1 MKLYTAQELY
11 KLLSTSD
18 ECVWIEAKG
27 ESDSTESL
35 MESICSFSNE
45 PGLGGGYILLG
56 IGEDT
61 KAQKNRF
68 NIEGVENPDKAQL
81 DISTQCASMF
91 NFPVRP
97 RIDVEKLDGK
107 NVLKI
112 FVAELP
118 SLQKPLYFKSKG
130 LPKGAWRRI
139 GSSDQR
145 CSEEDL
151 YAFYQDNTSFDSSVV
166 RNTNFDDVDL
176 DAVKYYR
183 RCRKEVNPK
192 AEELNYSDRELLES
206 LECLTQDG
214 TLTFAGV
221 MLFGT
226 KRVIRRFY
234 PLMRT
239 DYIRVRGNEWVENV
253 DERFSAIEFMGPLIL
268 QIDRMIDAVL
278 SDLPQNFSLKE
289 GQIHATTKPDLP
301 ERVIREAIVNAVMHR
316 SYRHNRPTQIIR
328 YNNRIE
334 IINSGYS
341 LKAQEEIGTAGS
353 DTRNQ
358 LIASILHET
367 NLAEFKGTGI
377 RTMRRLMSGAG
388 LSMPTFE
395 SDRTRDTFTI
405 RLLLHKFFDDGDMA
419 WLNGFGNDLSQGQRS
434 ALIFAREVGAVDTL
448 TYMQITGEKRKVADS
463 NLDSLQKVGVLTQ
476 KGKTADMA
484 YYVLNPDFGVTTP
497 QVAPQVTP
505 QVTPQVDIQAKCDD
519 LVLFCGTPRSKK
531 EMMDFLKLSDRK
543 NFDKLYL
550 KPLLNKKIRYTI
562 PDKPKSRSQ
571 KYVAIDNGK
580 ITKLSQPA

>member
-11 KLLSTSD
+11 KQLSESD

-27 ESDSTESL
+27 ESDSAQSL
-35 MESICSFSNE
+35 MESVCSFSNE

-56 IGEDT
+56 VGEDT
-61 KAQKNRF
+61 KALDNRF
-68 NIEGVENPDKAQL
+68 WIEGVENPDKAQL
-81 DISTQCASMF
+81 DISTRCASMF
-91 NFPVRP
+91 NLSVRP

-112 FVAELP
+112 FVPELP
-118 SLQKPLYFKSKG
+118 SQQKPLYFKSVG
-130 LPKGAWRRI
+130 LPQGAWRRI

-145 CSEEDL
+145 CTEEDL

-166 RNTNFDDVDL
+166 KNTGFDDVDL

-214 TLTFAGV
+214 NLTFAGA

-253 DERFSAIEFMGPLIL
+253 DERFSAIEFMGPLML

-301 ERVIREAIVNAVMHR
+301 ERVIREAIVNAIMHR

-377 RTMRRLMSGAG
+377 RTMRRLMTGAG

-395 SDRTRDTFTI
+395 SDRTKDTFTI
-405 RLLLHKFFDDGDMA
+405 RLLLHKFFDEGDVA
-419 WLNGFGNDLSQGQRS
+419 WLNSFGGKLSQGQRS

-448 TYMQITGEKRKVADS
+448 TYMQIVGEKRKLADS
-463 NLDSLQKVGVLTQ
+463 NLDFLKKMGVLKQ
-476 KGKTADMA
+476 KGKTVDSV
-484 YYVLNPDFGVTTP
+484 YYVLNSDFDVI
-497 QVAPQVTP
+497 TP
-505 QVTPQVDIQAKCDD
+505 QVTPQVAPQDDIQTKCGE
-519 LVLFCGTPRSKK
+519 LVLFCRTPRSKK
-531 EMMDFLKLSDRK
+531 EMMAFLKLSDRK
-543 NFDKLYL
+543 SFEKLYI
-550 KPLLNKKIRYTI
+550 KPLLNKRIRYTV
-562 PDKPKSRSQ
+562 PDKPNSRIQ
-571 KYVAIDNGK
+571 KYVAIGE
-580 ITKLSQPA
+580 S

>member
-11 KLLSTSD
+11 KLLSESD

-27 ESDSTESL
+27 ESDSAQSL
-35 MESICSFSNE
+35 MESVCSFSNE

-61 KAQKNRF
+61 KALDNRF
-68 NIEGVENPDKAQL
+68 WIEGVENPDKAQL
-81 DISTQCASMF
+81 DISTRCASMF
-91 NFPVRP
+91 NLSVRP

-112 FVAELP
+112 FVPELP
-118 SLQKPLYFKSKG
+118 SQQKPLYFKSVG
-130 LPKGAWRRI
+130 LPQGAWRRI

-145 CSEEDL
+145 CTEEDL

-166 RNTNFDDVDL
+166 KNTSFDDIDL

-214 TLTFAGV
+214 NLTFAGV

-253 DERFSAIEFMGPLIL
+253 DERFSAIEFMGPLML

-301 ERVIREAIVNAVMHR
+301 ERVIREAIVNAIMHR

-377 RTMRRLMSGAG
+377 RTMRRLMTGAG

-395 SDRTRDTFTI
+395 SDRTKDTFTI
-405 RLLLHKFFDDGDMA
+405 RLLLHKFFDEGDVA
-419 WLNGFGNDLSQGQRS
+419 WLSGFGENLTQGQRS

-448 TYMQITGEKRKVADS
+448 TYMQIVGEKRKLADS
-463 NLDSLQKVGVLTQ
+463 NLDYLKKMGVLKQ
-476 KGKTADMA
+476 KGKTVDSV
-484 YYVLNPDFGVTTP
+484 YYVLNSDFDVTTPQVTP
-497 QVAPQVTP
+497 QVAPQVAP
-505 QVTPQVDIQAKCDD
+505 QDDIQTKCNE
-519 LVLFCGTPRSKK
+519 LVLFCRIPRSKK
-531 EMMDFLKLSDRK
+531 EMMAFLKLSDRK
-543 NFDKLYL
+543 SFDKLYL
-550 KPLLNKKIRYTI
+550 KPLLNKRIRYTV
-562 PDKPKSRSQ
+562 PDKPNSRIQ
-571 KYVAIDNGK
+571 KYVAIGE
-580 ITKLSQPA
+580 S

>member
-11 KLLSTSD
+11 KQLSESD

-27 ESDSTESL
+27 ESDSAQSL
-35 MESICSFSNE
+35 MESVCSFSNE

-61 KAQKNRF
+61 KALDNRF
-68 NIEGVENPDKAQL
+68 WIEGVENPDKAQL
-81 DISTQCASMF
+81 DISTRCASMF
-91 NFPVRP
+91 NLSVRP

-112 FVAELP
+112 FVPELP
-118 SLQKPLYFKSKG
+118 SQQKPLYFKSVG
-130 LPKGAWRRI
+130 LPQGAWRRI

-145 CSEEDL
+145 CTEEDL

-166 RNTNFDDVDL
+166 KNTSFDDVDL

-214 TLTFAGV
+214 NLTFAGA

-253 DERFSAIEFMGPLIL
+253 DERFSAIEFMGPLML

-377 RTMRRLMSGAG
+377 RTMRRLMTGAG

-395 SDRTRDTFTI
+395 SDRTKDTFTI
-405 RLLLHKFFDDGDMA
+405 RLLLHKFFDEGDVA
-419 WLNGFGNDLSQGQRS
+419 WLSGFGENLTQGQRS

-448 TYMQITGEKRKVADS
+448 TYMQIVGEKRKLADS
-463 NLDSLQKVGVLTQ
+463 NLDFLKKMGVLKQ
-476 KGKTADMA
+476 KGKTVDSV
-484 YYVLNPDFGVTTP
+484 YYVLNSDFDVTTP
-497 QVAPQVTP
+497 PVTP
-505 QVTPQVDIQAKCDD
+505 PPTPPPPPPPPKKKQTKQKT
-519 LVLFCGTPRSKK
+519 LFR
-531 EMMDFLKLSDRK
+531 
-543 NFDKLYL
+543 
-550 KPLLNKKIRYTI
+550 
-562 PDKPKSRSQ
+562 
-571 KYVAIDNGK
+571 
-580 ITKLSQPA
+580 

>member
-11 KLLSTSD
+11 KLLSESD

-27 ESDSTESL
+27 ESDSAQSL
-35 MESICSFSNE
+35 MESVCSFSNE

-61 KAQKNRF
+61 KALDNRF
-68 NIEGVENPDKAQL
+68 WIEGVENPDKAQL
-81 DISTQCASMF
+81 DISTRCASMF
-91 NFPVRP
+91 NLSVRP

-112 FVAELP
+112 FVPELP
-118 SLQKPLYFKSKG
+118 SQQKPLYFKSVG
-130 LPKGAWRRI
+130 LPQGAWRRI

-145 CSEEDL
+145 CTEEDL

-166 RNTNFDDVDL
+166 KNTGFDDVDL

-214 TLTFAGV
+214 NLTFAGV

-253 DERFSAIEFMGPLIL
+253 DERFSAIEFMGPLML

-301 ERVIREAIVNAVMHR
+301 ERVIREAIVNAIMHR

-377 RTMRRLMSGAG
+377 RTMRRLMTGAG

-395 SDRTRDTFTI
+395 SDRTKDTFTI
-405 RLLLHKFFDDGDMA
+405 RLLLHKFFDEGDVA
-419 WLNGFGNDLSQGQRS
+419 WLNSFGGKLSQGQRS

-448 TYMQITGEKRKVADS
+448 TYMQIVGEKRKLADS
-463 NLDSLQKVGVLTQ
+463 NLDFLKKMGVLKQ
-476 KGKTADMA
+476 KGKTVDSV
-484 YYVLNPDFGVTTP
+484 YYVLNSDFDVITPQVTLQVTP
-497 QVAPQVTP
+497 QVAPQD
-505 QVTPQVDIQAKCDD
+505 DIQTKCGE
-519 LVLFCGTPRSKK
+519 LVLFCRTPRSKK
-531 EMMDFLKLSDRK
+531 EMMAFLKLSDRK
-543 NFDKLYL
+543 SFEKLYI
-550 KPLLNKKIRYTI
+550 KPLLNKRIRYTV
-562 PDKPKSRSQ
+562 PDKPNSRIQ
-571 KYVAIDNGK
+571 KYVAIGE
-580 ITKLSQPA
+580 S

>member
-11 KLLSTSD
+11 KLLFESD

-27 ESDSTESL
+27 ESDSAQSL
-35 MESICSFSNE
+35 MESVCSFSNE

-56 IGEDT
+56 VGEDT
-61 KAQKNRF
+61 KALDNRF
-68 NIEGVENPDKAQL
+68 WIEGVENPDKAQL
-81 DISTQCASMF
+81 DISTRCASMF
-91 NFPVRP
+91 NLSVRP

-112 FVAELP
+112 FVPELP
-118 SLQKPLYFKSKG
+118 SQQKPLYFKSVG
-130 LPKGAWRRI
+130 LPQGAWRRI

-145 CSEEDL
+145 CTEEDL

-166 RNTNFDDVDL
+166 KNTGFDDVDL

-214 TLTFAGV
+214 NLTFAGV

-253 DERFSAIEFMGPLIL
+253 DERFSAIEFMGPLML

-301 ERVIREAIVNAVMHR
+301 ERVIREAIVNAIMHR

-377 RTMRRLMSGAG
+377 RTMRRLMTGAG

-395 SDRTRDTFTI
+395 SDRTKDTFTI
-405 RLLLHKFFDDGDMA
+405 RLLLHKFFDEGDVA
-419 WLNGFGNDLSQGQRS
+419 WLNSFGGKLSQGQRS

-448 TYMQITGEKRKVADS
+448 TYMQIVGEKRKLADS
-463 NLDSLQKVGVLTQ
+463 NLDFLKKMGVLKQ
-476 KGKTADMA
+476 KGKTVDSV
-484 YYVLNPDFGVTTP
+484 YYVLNSDFDV
-497 QVAPQVTP
+497 VTP
-505 QVTPQVDIQAKCDD
+505 QVTPKSPPKLPPKMIYKLNAMNWSCSVES
-519 LVLFCGTPRSKK
+519 LG
-531 EMMDFLKLSDRK
+531 LKR
-543 NFDKLYL
+543 
-550 KPLLNKKIRYTI
+550 R
-562 PDKPKSRSQ
+562 
-571 KYVAIDNGK
+571 
-580 ITKLSQPA
+580 

>member
-11 KLLSTSD
+11 KLLSESD

-27 ESDSTESL
+27 ESDSAQSL
-35 MESICSFSNE
+35 MESVCSFCNE

-61 KAQKNRF
+61 KALDNRF
-68 NIEGVENPDKAQL
+68 WIEGVENPDKAQL
-81 DISTQCASMF
+81 DISTRCASMF
-91 NFPVRP
+91 NLSVRP

-112 FVAELP
+112 FVPELP
-118 SLQKPLYFKSKG
+118 SQQKPLYFKSVG
-130 LPKGAWRRI
+130 LPQGAWRRI

-145 CSEEDL
+145 CTEEDL

-166 RNTNFDDVDL
+166 KNTSFDDVDL

-214 TLTFAGV
+214 NLTFAGV

-253 DERFSAIEFMGPLIL
+253 DERFSAIEFMGPLML

-289 GQIHATTKPDLP
+289 GQIRATTKPDLP

-377 RTMRRLMSGAG
+377 RTMRRLMTGAG

-395 SDRTRDTFTI
+395 SDRTKDTFTI
-405 RLLLHKFFDDGDMA
+405 RLLLHKFFDEGDEA
-419 WLNGFGNDLSQGQRS
+419 WLSGFGENLTQGQRS

-448 TYMQITGEKRKVADS
+448 TYMQIVGEKRKLADL
-463 NLDSLQKVGVLTQ
+463 NLDFLKKMGVLKQ
-476 KGKTADMA
+476 KGKTVDSV
-484 YYVLNPDFGVTTP
+484 YYVLNSDFDVT
-497 QVAPQVTP
+497 TP
-505 QVTPQVDIQAKCDD
+505 QVTPQVAPQDDIQTKCNE
-519 LVLFCGTPRSKK
+519 LVLFCRIPRSKK
-531 EMMDFLKLSDRK
+531 EMMAFLKLSDRK
-543 NFDKLYL
+543 SFDKLYL
-550 KPLLNKKIRYTI
+550 KPLLNKRIRYTV
-562 PDKPKSRSQ
+562 PDKPNSRIQ
-571 KYVAIDNGK
+571 KYVAIGE
-580 ITKLSQPA
+580 S

>member
-11 KLLSTSD
+11 KQLSESD

-27 ESDSTESL
+27 ESDSAQSL
-35 MESICSFSNE
+35 MESVCSFSNE

-61 KAQKNRF
+61 KALDNRF
-68 NIEGVENPDKAQL
+68 WIEGVENPDKAQL
-81 DISTQCASMF
+81 DISTRCASMF
-91 NFPVRP
+91 NLSVRP

-112 FVAELP
+112 FVPELP
-118 SLQKPLYFKSKG
+118 SQQKPLYFKSVG
-130 LPKGAWRRI
+130 LPQGAWRRI

-145 CSEEDL
+145 CTEEDL

-166 RNTNFDDVDL
+166 KNTSFDDVDL

-214 TLTFAGV
+214 NLTFAGA

-253 DERFSAIEFMGPLIL
+253 DERFSAIEFMGPLML

-377 RTMRRLMSGAG
+377 RTMRRLMTGAG

-395 SDRTRDTFTI
+395 SDRTKDTFTI
-405 RLLLHKFFDDGDMA
+405 RLLLHKFFDEGDVA
-419 WLNGFGNDLSQGQRS
+419 WLSGFGENLTQGQRS

-448 TYMQITGEKRKVADS
+448 TYMQIVGEKRKLADS
-463 NLDSLQKVGVLTQ
+463 NLDFLKKMGVLKQ
-476 KGKTADMA
+476 KGKTVDSV
-484 YYVLNPDFGVTTP
+484 YYVLNSDFDVT
-497 QVAPQVTP
+497 TP
-505 QVTPQVDIQAKCDD
+505 QVTPQVAPQDDIQTKCNE
-519 LVLFCGTPRSKK
+519 LVLFCRIPRSKK
-531 EMMDFLKLSDRK
+531 EMMAFLKLSDRK
-543 NFDKLYL
+543 SFDKLYL
-550 KPLLNKKIRYTI
+550 KPLLNKRIRYTV
-562 PDKPKSRSQ
+562 PDKPNSRIQ
-571 KYVAIDNGK
+571 KYVAIGE
-580 ITKLSQPA
+580 S

>member
-35 MESICSFSNE
+35 MESVCSFSNE

-68 NIEGVENPDKAQL
+68 NIEGVDNPDKAQL

-97 RIDVEKLDGK
+97 RIDVEKLEGM

-112 FVAELP
+112 FVPELP
-118 SLQKPLYFKSKG
+118 SQQKPLYFKSKG

-151 YAFYQDNTSFDSSVV
+151 YAFYQDNTSYDSSVIK
-166 RNTNFDDVDL
+166 NTNFDDVDL

-192 AEELNYSDRELLES
+192 AEELNYSDKDLLES
-206 LECLTQDG
+206 LECLTQEG

-226 KRVIRRFY
+226 KRIIRRFY

-253 DERFSAIEFMGPLIL
+253 DERFSSIEFMGPLML

-377 RTMRRLMSGAG
+377 RTMRRLMIGAG

-395 SDRTRDTFTI
+395 SDRTKDTFTI
-405 RLLLHKFFDDGDMA
+405 RLLLHKFFDEGDMA
-419 WLNGFGNDLSQGQRS
+419 WLKGFGSNLSQGLRS

-448 TYMQITGEKRKVADS
+448 TYMQITGEKRKIADS
-463 NLDSLQKVGVLTQ
+463 NLDLLQKMGVLTQ
-476 KGKTADMA
+476 KGKSVDAS
-484 YYVLNPDFGVTTP
+484 YYVLNPEFGAVTPQVTP

-505 QVTPQVDIQAKCDD
+505 QVDIQVKCNE
-519 LVLFCGTPRSKK
+519 LVLFCRTPRSKK

-543 NFDKLYL
+543 SFEKLYI

-562 PDKPKSRSQ
+562 PDKPKSRNQ
-571 KYVAIDNGK
+571 KYVAIGNGETVK
-580 ITKLSQPA
+580 D

>member
-11 KLLSTSD
+11 KLLFESD

-27 ESDSTESL
+27 ESDSVQSL
-35 MESICSFSNE
+35 MESVCSFSNE

-61 KAQKNRF
+61 KALDNRF
-68 NIEGVENPDKAQL
+68 WIEGVENPDKAQL
-81 DISTQCASMF
+81 DISTRCASMF
-91 NFPVRP
+91 NLSVRP

-112 FVAELP
+112 FVPELP
-118 SLQKPLYFKSKG
+118 SQQKPLYFKSVG
-130 LPKGAWRRI
+130 LPQGAWRRI

-145 CSEEDL
+145 CTEEDL

-166 RNTNFDDVDL
+166 KNTGFDDVDL

-214 TLTFAGV
+214 NLTFAGV

-253 DERFSAIEFMGPLIL
+253 DERFSAIEFMGPLML

-301 ERVIREAIVNAVMHR
+301 ERVIREAIVNAIMHR

-377 RTMRRLMSGAG
+377 RTMRRLMTGAG

-395 SDRTRDTFTI
+395 SDRTKDTFTI
-405 RLLLHKFFDDGDMA
+405 RLLLHKFFDEGDVA
-419 WLNGFGNDLSQGQRS
+419 WLNSFGGKLSQGQRS

-448 TYMQITGEKRKVADS
+448 TYMQVVGEKRKLADS
-463 NLDSLQKVGVLTQ
+463 NLDFLKKMGVLKQ
-476 KGKTADMA
+476 KGKTVDSV
-484 YYVLNPDFGVTTP
+484 YYVLNSDFDVITP
-497 QVAPQVTP
+497 QVTLQVTP
-505 QVTPQVDIQAKCDD
+505 QDDIQIKCGE
-519 LVLFCGTPRSKK
+519 LVLFCRTPRSKK
-531 EMMDFLKLSDRK
+531 EMMAFLKLSDRK
-543 NFDKLYL
+543 SFEKLYI
-550 KPLLNKKIRYTI
+550 KPLLNKRIRYTV
-562 PDKPKSRSQ
+562 PDKPNSRIQ
-571 KYVAIDNGK
+571 KYVAIGE
-580 ITKLSQPA
+580 S

>member
-11 KLLSTSD
+11 KLLSESD

-27 ESDSTESL
+27 ESDSAQSL
-35 MESICSFSNE
+35 MESVCSFSNE

-61 KAQKNRF
+61 KALDNRF
-68 NIEGVENPDKAQL
+68 WIEGVENPDKAQL
-81 DISTQCASMF
+81 DISTRCASMF
-91 NFPVRP
+91 NLSVRP

-112 FVAELP
+112 FVPELP
-118 SLQKPLYFKSKG
+118 SQQKPLYFKSVG
-130 LPKGAWRRI
+130 LPQGAWRRI

-145 CSEEDL
+145 CTEEDL

-166 RNTNFDDVDL
+166 KNTGFDDVDL

-214 TLTFAGV
+214 NLTFAGA

-253 DERFSAIEFMGPLIL
+253 DERFSAIEFMGPLML

-377 RTMRRLMSGAG
+377 RTMRRLMTGAG

-395 SDRTRDTFTI
+395 SDRTKDTFTI
-405 RLLLHKFFDDGDMA
+405 RLLLHKFFDEGDVA
-419 WLNGFGNDLSQGQRS
+419 WLSGFGENLTQGQRS

-448 TYMQITGEKRKVADS
+448 TYMQIVGEKRKLADS
-463 NLDSLQKVGVLTQ
+463 NLDFLKKMGVLKQ
-476 KGKTADMA
+476 KGKTVDSV
-484 YYVLNPDFGVTTP
+484 YYVLNSDFDVI
-497 QVAPQVTP
+497 TP
-505 QVTPQVDIQAKCDD
+505 QVTPQDDIQTKCNE
-519 LVLFCGTPRSKK
+519 LVLFCRIPRSKK
-531 EMMDFLKLSDRK
+531 EMMAFLKLSDRK
-543 NFDKLYL
+543 SFDKLYL
-550 KPLLNKKIRYTI
+550 KPLLNKRIRYTV
-562 PDKPKSRSQ
+562 PDKPNSRIQ
-571 KYVAIDNGK
+571 KYVAIGE
-580 ITKLSQPA
+580 S

>member
-11 KLLSTSD
+11 KLLSESD

-27 ESDSTESL
+27 ESDSAQSL
-35 MESICSFSNE
+35 MESVCSFSNE

-56 IGEDT
+56 VGEDT
-61 KAQKNRF
+61 KALDNRF
-68 NIEGVENPDKAQL
+68 WIEGVENPDKAQL
-81 DISTQCASMF
+81 DISTRCASMF
-91 NFPVRP
+91 NLSVRP

-112 FVAELP
+112 FVPELP
-118 SLQKPLYFKSKG
+118 SQQKPLYFKSVG
-130 LPKGAWRRI
+130 LPQGAWRRI

-145 CSEEDL
+145 CTEEDL

-166 RNTNFDDVDL
+166 KNTGFDDVDL

-214 TLTFAGV
+214 NLTFAGA

-253 DERFSAIEFMGPLIL
+253 DERFSAIEFMGPLML

-341 LKAQEEIGTAGS
+341 LKVQEEIGTAGS

-377 RTMRRLMSGAG
+377 RTMRRLMTGAG

-395 SDRTRDTFTI
+395 SDRTKDTFTI
-405 RLLLHKFFDDGDMA
+405 RLLLHKFFDEGDVA
-419 WLNGFGNDLSQGQRS
+419 WLNSFGGKLSQGQRS

-448 TYMQITGEKRKVADS
+448 TYMQIVGEKRKLADS
-463 NLDSLQKVGVLTQ
+463 NLDFLKKMGVLKQ
-476 KGKTADMA
+476 KGKTVDSV
-484 YYVLNPDFGVTTP
+484 YYVLNSDFDVTTPQVTPKVTP
-497 QVAPQVTP
+497 QVAPQD
-505 QVTPQVDIQAKCDD
+505 DIQTKCGE
-519 LVLFCGTPRSKK
+519 LVLFCRTPRSKK
-531 EMMDFLKLSDRK
+531 EMMAFLKLSDRK
-543 NFDKLYL
+543 SFDKLYL
-550 KPLLNKKIRYTI
+550 KPLLNKRIRYTV
-562 PDKPKSRSQ
+562 PDKPNSRIQ
-571 KYVAIDNGK
+571 KYVAIGE
-580 ITKLSQPA
+580 S

>member
-11 KLLSTSD
+11 KLLSESD

-27 ESDSTESL
+27 ESDSAQSL
-35 MESICSFSNE
+35 MESVCSFSNE

-61 KAQKNRF
+61 KALDNRF
-68 NIEGVENPDKAQL
+68 LIEGVENPDKAQL
-81 DISTQCASMF
+81 DISTRCASMF
-91 NFPVRP
+91 NLSVRP

-112 FVAELP
+112 FVPELP
-118 SLQKPLYFKSKG
+118 SQQKPLYFESVG
-130 LPKGAWRRI
+130 LPQGAWRRI

-145 CSEEDL
+145 CTEEDL

-166 RNTNFDDVDL
+166 KNTSFDDVDL

-214 TLTFAGV
+214 NLTFAGV

-253 DERFSAIEFMGPLIL
+253 DERFSAIEFMGPLML

-289 GQIHATTKPDLP
+289 GQIRATTKPDLP

-377 RTMRRLMSGAG
+377 RTMRRLMTGAG

-395 SDRTRDTFTI
+395 SDRTKDTFTI
-405 RLLLHKFFDDGDMA
+405 RLLLHKFFDEGDVA
-419 WLNGFGNDLSQGQRS
+419 WLNSFGGKLSQGQRS

-448 TYMQITGEKRKVADS
+448 TYMQIVGEKRKLADS
-463 NLDSLQKVGVLTQ
+463 NLDYLKKMGVLKQ
-476 KGKTADMA
+476 KGKTVDSV
-484 YYVLNPDFGVTTP
+484 YYVLNSDFDVTTPQVTP
-497 QVAPQVTP
+497 QVAPQVAP
-505 QVTPQVDIQAKCDD
+505 QDDIQTKCNE
-519 LVLFCGTPRSKK
+519 LVLFCRIPRSKK
-531 EMMDFLKLSDRK
+531 EMMAFLKLSDRK
-543 NFDKLYL
+543 SFDKLYL
-550 KPLLNKKIRYTI
+550 KPLLNKRIRYTV
-562 PDKPKSRSQ
+562 PDKPNSRIQ
-571 KYVAIDNGK
+571 KYVAIGE
-580 ITKLSQPA
+580 S

>member
-11 KLLSTSD
+11 KLLSESD

-27 ESDSTESL
+27 ESDSAQSL
-35 MESICSFSNE
+35 MESVCSFSNE

-61 KAQKNRF
+61 KALDNRF
-68 NIEGVENPDKAQL
+68 WIEGVENPDKAQL
-81 DISTQCASMF
+81 DISTRCASMF
-91 NFPVRP
+91 NLSVRP

-112 FVAELP
+112 FVPELP
-118 SLQKPLYFKSKG
+118 SQQKPLYFKSVG
-130 LPKGAWRRI
+130 LPQGAWRRI

-145 CSEEDL
+145 CTEEDL

-166 RNTNFDDVDL
+166 KNTSFDDIDL

-214 TLTFAGV
+214 NLTFAGV

-253 DERFSAIEFMGPLIL
+253 DERFSAIEFMGPLML

-301 ERVIREAIVNAVMHR
+301 ERVIREAIVNAIMHR

-377 RTMRRLMSGAG
+377 RTMRRLMTGAG

-395 SDRTRDTFTI
+395 SDRTKDTFTI
-405 RLLLHKFFDDGDMA
+405 RLLLHKFFDEGDVA
-419 WLNGFGNDLSQGQRS
+419 WLNSFGGKLSQGQRS

-448 TYMQITGEKRKVADS
+448 TYMQIVGEKRKLADS
-463 NLDSLQKVGVLTQ
+463 NLDFLKKMGVLKQ
-476 KGKTADMA
+476 KGKTVDSV
-484 YYVLNPDFGVTTP
+484 YYVLNSDFDVITPQVTP
-497 QVAPQVTP
+497 QVAPQVAP
-505 QVTPQVDIQAKCDD
+505 QDDIQTKCNE
-519 LVLFCGTPRSKK
+519 LVLFCRTPRSKK
-531 EMMDFLKLSDRK
+531 EMMAFLKLSDRK
-543 NFDKLYL
+543 SFDKLYL
-550 KPLLNKKIRYTI
+550 KPLLNKRIRYTV
-562 PDKPKSRSQ
+562 PDKPNSRIQ
-571 KYVAIDNGK
+571 KYVAIDEN
-580 ITKLSQPA
+580 

>member
-11 KLLSTSD
+11 KLLSESD

-27 ESDSTESL
+27 ESDSAQSL
-35 MESICSFSNE
+35 MESVCSFSNE

-61 KAQKNRF
+61 KALDNRF
-68 NIEGVENPDKAQL
+68 WIEGVENPDKAQL
-81 DISTQCASMF
+81 DISTRCASMF
-91 NFPVRP
+91 NLSVRP

-112 FVAELP
+112 FVPELP
-118 SLQKPLYFKSKG
+118 SQQKPLYFESVG
-130 LPKGAWRRI
+130 LPQGAWRRI

-145 CSEEDL
+145 CTEEDL

-166 RNTNFDDVDL
+166 KNTSFEDVDL

-192 AEELNYSDRELLES
+192 AEELNYNDRELLES

-214 TLTFAGV
+214 NLTFAGV

-253 DERFSAIEFMGPLIL
+253 DERFSAIEFMGPLML

-289 GQIHATTKPDLP
+289 GQIRATTKPDLP

-377 RTMRRLMSGAG
+377 RTMRRLMTGAG

-395 SDRTRDTFTI
+395 SDRTKDTFTI
-405 RLLLHKFFDDGDMA
+405 RLLLHKFFDEGDVA
-419 WLNGFGNDLSQGQRS
+419 WLNSFGGKLSQGQRS
-434 ALIFAREVGAVDTL
+434 ALIFAREVGAVDML
-448 TYMQITGEKRKVADS
+448 TYMQIVGEKRKLADS
-463 NLDSLQKVGVLTQ
+463 NLDYLKKMGVLKQ
-476 KGKTADMA
+476 KGKTVDSV
-484 YYVLNPDFGVTTP
+484 YYVLNSDFDVTTPQVTP
-497 QVAPQVTP
+497 QVAPQVAP
-505 QVTPQVDIQAKCDD
+505 QDDIQTKCNE
-519 LVLFCGTPRSKK
+519 LVLFCRIPRSKK
-531 EMMDFLKLSDRK
+531 EMMAFLKLSDRK
-543 NFDKLYL
+543 SFDKLYL
-550 KPLLNKKIRYTI
+550 KPLLNKRIRYTV
-562 PDKPKSRSQ
+562 PDKPNSRIQ
-571 KYVAIDNGK
+571 KYVAIGE
-580 ITKLSQPA
+580 S

>member
-11 KLLSTSD
+11 KQLSESD

-27 ESDSTESL
+27 ESDSAQSL
-35 MESICSFSNE
+35 MESVCSFSNE

-61 KAQKNRF
+61 KALDNRF
-68 NIEGVENPDKAQL
+68 WIEGVENPDKAQL
-81 DISTQCASMF
+81 DISTRCASMF
-91 NFPVRP
+91 NLSVRP

-112 FVAELP
+112 FVPELP
-118 SLQKPLYFKSKG
+118 SQQKPLYFKSVG
-130 LPKGAWRRI
+130 LPQGAWRRI

-145 CSEEDL
+145 CTEEDL

-166 RNTNFDDVDL
+166 KNTGFDDVDL

-214 TLTFAGV
+214 NLTFAGV

-253 DERFSAIEFMGPLIL
+253 DERFSAIEFMGPLML

-377 RTMRRLMSGAG
+377 RTMRRLMTGAG
-388 LSMPTFE
+388 LSMPKFE
-395 SDRTRDTFTI
+395 SDRTKDTFTI
-405 RLLLHKFFDDGDMA
+405 RLLLHKFFDEGDVA
-419 WLNGFGNDLSQGQRS
+419 WLNSFGGKLSQGQRS

-448 TYMQITGEKRKVADS
+448 TYMQIVGEKRKLADS
-463 NLDSLQKVGVLTQ
+463 NLDFLKKMGVLKQ
-476 KGKTADMA
+476 KGKTVDSV
-484 YYVLNPDFGVTTP
+484 YYVLNSDFDVI
-497 QVAPQVTP
+497 TP
-505 QVTPQVDIQAKCDD
+505 QVTPQVAPQLAPQVDIQTKCNE
-519 LVLFCGTPRSKK
+519 LVLFCRIPRSKK
-531 EMMDFLKLSDRK
+531 EMMAFLKLSDRK
-543 NFDKLYL
+543 SFDKLYL
-550 KPLLNKKIRYTI
+550 KPLLNKRIRYTV
-562 PDKPKSRSQ
+562 PDKPNSRIQ
-571 KYVAIDNGK
+571 KYVAIGE
-580 ITKLSQPA
+580 S